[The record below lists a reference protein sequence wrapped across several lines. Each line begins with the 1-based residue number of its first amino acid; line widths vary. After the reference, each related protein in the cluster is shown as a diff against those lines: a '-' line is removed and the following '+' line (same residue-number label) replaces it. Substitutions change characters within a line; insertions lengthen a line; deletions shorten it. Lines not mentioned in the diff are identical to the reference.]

1 MNSLLISVL
10 NGYFSEGGKQRSKH
24 VLLDFVEETR
34 VNFRF
39 SVFPSTDHFKTLM
52 LFQCFLSFHDTY
64 QSETAKIFLKLLTPF
79 SVHRMLPFTDNAQQT
94 WNKQP
99 LGVILIH
106 KMHRVGMYP
115 CWEMDLSC

>member
-1 MNSLLISVL
+1 MTLVAQRANLASQVRVGIQIPEVHTTLIAQKV
-10 NGYFSEGGKQRSKH
+10 G
-24 VLLDFVEETR
+24 
-34 VNFRF
+34 
-39 SVFPSTDHFKTLM
+39 
-52 LFQCFLSFHDTY
+52 
-64 QSETAKIFLKLLTPF
+64 PF